1 MEAAEVAKAPWANHG
16 GPNAVG
22 NTLVGLSVT
31 TMGTLVGRSV
41 LFTTGVLVG
50 RSVTTT
56 GA

>member
-1 MEAAEVAKAPWANHG
+1 MGKARRAER
-16 GPNAVG
+16 VG
-22 NTLVGLSVT
+22 NTLVGLCVT

-41 LFTTGVLVG
+41 PFTTGVLVG

>member
-1 MEAAEVAKAPWANHG
+1 MEATEVAKGVVSKARRAER
-16 GPNAVG
+16 VG
-22 NTLVGLSVT
+22 NTLVGLSVA

-41 LFTTGVLVG
+41 PFTTGVLVG